1 MEESITKYGVKWPEG
16 FSALGIELS
25 CIRKGGTWEDK
36 GKQFGMGL
44 FHHYREAQ
52 SLCWP
57 NEVHN
62 RWSDLALKTIIES
75 EITIL
80 MGCSDSQKTSAMAK
94 FMLLDYWAF
103 PKDTLWLISSTDYR
117 GAEGRIFGRAKDL
130 FNEAKAAYPA
140 LAGRALE
147 SKYCITT
154 DIIDEAGIAARSLT
168 RGILLVPLR
177 RGGMKQSMSAL
188 VGYKAPRLRHAGDE
202 ISMASVE
209 FLDAYINW
217 YGKEDFKG
225 LMAGHPLDTTDP
237 LCIAGEPVEG
247 WEGFVDDGK
256 TQTWKSKWFNAS
268 VIAFDGRD
276 SPNFE
281 FPIGANGKVKYPFI
295 IGPKK
300 LNAVG
305 DTYGRESWQFYQQCI
320 GKPMPGADVWRVITK
335 RMCEEHHA
343 FDEVNWDGATTKIYG
358 LDPAYGGEDRCV
370 GTLAEYGTEAI
381 TGKQV
386 IKFGLPEIIPINP
399 ASRLEPEE
407 QIAFYVN
414 NRLRELNIDPSHCF
428 YDSFGRG
435 TLGFA
440 FARMMG
446 ANCPVPVDSGAK
458 PTRRPV
464 RFDLFVT
471 EPDGRK
477 RHKRCDEHYSKWITE
492 GWMSVRQTIES
503 EQMRELPMETARE
516 FWLRKYEIVL
526 GNKEELEPKDELK
539 KRTNRSPDLADSA
552 VFCLEGARQRGF
564 KIKRSGEGIETKKKD
579 DWLTKQVELQIEF
592 NQSRQLLRA

>member
-1 MEESITKYGVKWPEG
+1 MKKYEIEWGEGV
-16 FSALGIELS
+16 SDLGIELT
-25 CIRKGGTWEDK
+25 CIRKGGTWEAN
-36 GKQFGMGL
+36 GKTYGMGL
-44 FHHYREAQ
+44 FHHFREAQ

-62 RWSDLALKTIIES
+62 RWSDLALKTLIDN
-75 EITIL
+75 EIVVI
-80 MGCSDSQKTSAMAK
+80 MGSADSAKTSAMAK
-94 FMLLDYWAF
+94 FMLIDYWSF

-130 FNEAKAAYPA
+130 FNEAKEKFPA

-154 DIIDEAGIAARSLT
+154 DVIDEAGIAARSLT
-168 RGILLVPLR
+168 RGILLLPLR
-177 RGGMKQSMSAL
+177 RGGVKQSMSAL

-202 ISMASVE
+202 ISMAPVE
-209 FLDAYINW
+209 FLDSYANW
-217 YGKEDFKG
+217 VGKENFKG
-225 LMAGHPLDTTDP
+225 VMAGNPLDPMDP
-237 LCIAGEPVEG
+237 LCVAGEPVEG
-247 WEGFVDDGK
+247 WESFIDEGK
-256 TQTWKSKWFNAS
+256 TQTWRSKWFDAA

-276 SPNFE
+276 SPNFD
-281 FPIGANGKVKYPFI
+281 FPITAAGKVKYPFL

-300 LNAVG
+300 LNAVSQ
-305 DTYGRESWQFYQQCI
+305 TYGKDSWQYYQQCI
-320 GKPMPGADVWRVITK
+320 GKPIPGANVWRVITK

-370 GTLAEYGTEAI
+370 GLVLEFGLEAV

-386 IKFGLPEIIPINP
+386 MKIGTPEIIPINP

-407 QIAFYVN
+407 QIAYYVN

-446 ANCPVPVDSGAK
+446 SNCPVPVDSGAK
-458 PTRRPV
+458 PTNRPV
-464 RFDLFVT
+464 RFDLFVE

-477 RHKRCDEHYSKWITE
+477 RHKKCSEHYQKFISESWF
-492 GWMSVRQTIES
+492 SVRECIES
-503 EQMRELPMETARE
+503 DQMREMPMEIARE
-516 FWLRKYEIVL
+516 MWMRNFKIVL
-526 GNKEELEPKDELK
+526 GNKIEIEPKDELK
-539 KRTNRSPDLADSA
+539 KRTNRSPDLADA
-552 VFCLEGARQRGF
+552 ACIACEGARQRGF
-564 KIKRSGEGIETKKKD
+564 RIIRSDKGVETKKKP
-579 DWLTKQVELQIEF
+579 DWLDRAVDLQLEF